1 MGEIVNNEECLCA
14 KNFPIFIDLF
24 IYSFDSIYSSR
35 NTYWVLKLGP
45 AVI

>member
-24 IYSFDSIYSSR
+24 IFLTQPTGLEILS
-35 NTYWVLKLGP
+35 T
-45 AVI
+45 